1 MLSKV
6 WVRDTLWPL
15 SWHTGKSIRNPV
27 APGALLNER
36 VHLCSDCSLAGKIFL
51 SLLSLINATRF
62 LLLFCPKKVMLRMSL
77 GLSQQKA
84 CFSIDSL
91 VSRTSWPSPANFF
104 VPFLFPLVMAISLS
118 PHFIAS
124 S

>member
-36 VHLCSDCSLAGKIFL
+36 VHLCSDCSLAGKIL
-51 SLLSLINATRF
+51 RSLLSLIPATF
-62 LLLFCPKKVMLRMSL
+62 LSEEGDAQDVPGSELTESMLL
-77 GLSQQKA
+77 
-84 CFSIDSL
+84 
-91 VSRTSWPSPANFF
+91 
-104 VPFLFPLVMAISLS
+104 
-118 PHFIAS
+118 H
-124 S
+124 